1 MADEKQ
7 LTVAE
12 LLARNGEKGK
22 GAEGTDGSARRR
34 RRRSLEEGGI
44 SVAELTGG
52 LKKVEATPPES
63 KHSDQPMDQPA
74 PVIPAPKDAS
84 KKEAANQ
91 AASEQ
96 NAGKQDAGKQTAPA
110 GNASRIELPAAKAE
124 QASGPAEDDTTVLK
138 RVDHPEPAKR
148 AEPAAPQTT
157 VAPRPQ
163 VAEDNT
169 HADSAQADPAAADHP
184 TADQTTAWNSPQE
197 AETGE
202 IPVVRED
209 AQTATDGAAHDELEP
224 AGTARDADYAGE
236 ADDDGKLNPLAV
248 ILLAVLGVVLGVLVF
263 LGFEALWARL
273 SKPVVALL
281 GVAVTAAM
289 VGVAHALR
297 TDRDSMSMLLAA
309 IVGLVLTFGPL
320 LIA

>member
-63 KHSDQPMDQPA
+63 KHSDQTMDQPA
-74 PVIPAPKDAS
+74 PVIPAPKDAE
-84 KKEAANQ
+84 KK
-91 AASEQ
+91 
-96 NAGKQDAGKQTAPA
+96 NAEKKDAEKADKKDAPV
-110 GNASRIELPAAKAE
+110 GNASRIERPAAKAE

-148 AEPAAPQTT
+148 AEAAAPQTT

-163 VAEDNT
+163 VAGDGN
-169 HADSAQADPAAADHP
+169 AQAYNAA
-184 TADQTTAWNSPQE
+184 ADQTTAWNSPQE

-202 IPVVRED
+202 IPVIRED
-209 AQTATDGAAHDELEP
+209 QPVASTDTAAHDDLEP
-224 AGTARDADYAGE
+224 VDHERDAHDGE
-236 ADDDGKLNPLAV
+236 ADEDGKLNPLAV

-309 IVGLVLTFGPL
+309 IVGVVLTFGPL